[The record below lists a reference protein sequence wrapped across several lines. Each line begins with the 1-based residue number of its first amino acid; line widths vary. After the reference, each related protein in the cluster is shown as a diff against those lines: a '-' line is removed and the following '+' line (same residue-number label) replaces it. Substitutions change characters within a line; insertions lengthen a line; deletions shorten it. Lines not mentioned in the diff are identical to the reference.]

1 MDRQRRGRAPSC
13 RAPARPAG
21 RRHHRRRG
29 GGHRLPAQHHDPL
42 SVHLVHGGFGLSG
55 ARRVHHGPRDAP
67 HRPARQ
73 IVHPADHGLR
83 LQCPGHHGLP
93 DDREPKQQ
101 ADNHTHN
108 PLHVMQCPNTD
119 LPPARRDVLRRRR
132 QSGDDRA
139 LCAGSRAGRRHGT
152 PDAALHVP
160 GGRNALRHGT
170 AALPPADMEDDA
182 HPHVGQMRAIPAQD
196 GRHDPDRFDG
206 RMVPELLP
214 PQRRGR
220 HDGPLRELL
229 PRASGAK
236 LCADFQSAGAELEG
250 GRGTAVGCPGQ
261 GDRRQHARRALSRR
275 RGGGKRPRCR
285 HDGDRHGIGRKDRD
299 REPAGRQH
307 RHYRRGGRT
316 DGDPHCGKH

>member
-1 MDRQRRGRAPSC
+1 
-13 RAPARPAG
+13 
-21 RRHHRRRG
+21 
-29 GGHRLPAQHHDPL
+29 
-42 SVHLVHGGFGLSG
+42 
-55 ARRVHHGPRDAP
+55 
-67 HRPARQ
+67 
-73 IVHPADHGLR
+73 
-83 LQCPGHHGLP
+83 
-93 DDREPKQQ
+93 
-101 ADNHTHN
+101 
-108 PLHVMQCPNTD
+108 MQCPNTD

-236 LCADFQSAGAELEG
+236 LCADIQSAGTELEG

-275 RGGGKRPRCR
+275 RGGGKLPGAGTTEIVTGSGEKIEIGNLPEGSIAIIGGA
-285 HDGDRHGIGRKDRD
+285 DGQTAIRIAENADAQVGTARRRARSQSWPAKTRK
-299 REPAGRQH
+299 P
-307 RHYRRGGRT
+307 
-316 DGDPHCGKH
+316 